1 MSKRHGERRTP
12 QIVAAA
18 LILSSLV
25 AACSSQNRS
34 TEGAGTT
41 VAPNSESALAI
52 DQPVYVQPVYVQ
64 RYPCGGAQAK
74 CWGAPSW

>member
-1 MSKRHGERRTP
+1 MSKRHGGRRTP
-12 QIVAAA
+12 RIVAAA

-25 AACSSQNRS
+25 AACSAQDRS

-41 VAPNSESALAI
+41 VAPNSDSDLVI
-52 DQPVYVQPVYVQ
+52 DQPVYLQPVYVQ
-64 RYPCGGAQAK
+64 RYPCSGAQAK